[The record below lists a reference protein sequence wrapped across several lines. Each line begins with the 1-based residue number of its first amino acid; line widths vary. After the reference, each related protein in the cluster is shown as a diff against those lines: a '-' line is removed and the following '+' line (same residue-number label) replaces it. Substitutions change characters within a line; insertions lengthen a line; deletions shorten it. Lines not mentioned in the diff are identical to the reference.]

1 MSYGFRAGGQARTRR
16 QPKMDDDNIGTALR
30 RSLAGDE
37 PRRASS
43 QRGSTPRS
51 GLPAQLNQR
60 MPVNLSNGE
69 FEFTPEQIYAIGLQA
84 VAAMRHG
91 DGRPGFADGAS
102 PQQGW
107 GAQALDW
114 AKQNLSPLVGA
125 GKTGYAVGTG
135 INDMIHGDVR
145 KGAGEIAA
153 QVPGALS
160 QFAPDLA
167 KKVNPVIG
175 AGQMGYSVGNGIND
189 MMHGNVAK
197 GAQEIAGQIPGAVSM
212 FAPALSKPLNALMDA
227 GKVGAGVG
235 NGINDMLHGNVSQGA
250 QEVVGQ
256 IPGAISTFAPALAA
270 KAASMSKLGIN
281 PVNAAVGGIQGAIQ
295 GIQDTTNG
303 YRDHLQNSLDVKNP
317 WSSALLDAGNVMA
330 HVGNAVTGGLAG
342 KLESGL
348 DSAFHGGHFMDGFR
362 EQSDRE
368 KFLAAQQARQGAG
381 AQ

>member
-1 MSYGFRAGGQARTRR
+1 MAYGFRAGGHSRPRR
-16 QPKMDDDNIGTALR
+16 QPKVNDDIVSALR
-30 RSLAGDE
+30 RSLAADDS
-37 PRRASS
+37 PRSS
-43 QRGSTPRS
+43 QRGSMPRN
-51 GLPAQLNQR
+51 GLPADLNQR

-69 FEFTPEQIYAIGLQA
+69 FEFTPEQIYAIGLHA

-91 DGRPGFADGAS
+91 GRPGFADGAS
-102 PQQGW
+102 PQQGL

-114 AKQNLSPLVGA
+114 VKQYASPLIGA

-135 INDMIHGDVR
+135 VNDMIHGDFK

-153 QVPGALS
+153 QVPNALS

-167 KKVNPVIG
+167 KKINPVIG
-175 AGQMGYSVGNGIND
+175 AGQMGYNVGNGFND
-189 MMHGNVAK
+189 MFHGDVSK
-197 GAQEIAGQIPGAVSM
+197 GLKEVAGQIPGAVSM
-212 FAPALSKPLNALMDA
+212 FAPNLSKPLDSLINA
-227 GKVGAGVG
+227 GKVGMEVG
-235 NGINDMLHGNVSQGA
+235 HGLNDMIHGDVSKGA

-256 IPGAISTFAPALAA
+256 LPGAISTFSPALAA
-270 KAASMSKLGIN
+270 KAASMSKFGIN

-295 GIQDTTNG
+295 GFQDTKNG
-303 YRDHLQNSLDVKNP
+303 YRDNLQNTLDIKNP

-362 EQSDRE
+362 EQSDRD
-368 KFLAAQQARQGAG
+368 KFLAAQQAKKAAG